1 MLDLCISDIIEVYIY
16 QQYMYMVLSVIIY
29 SKLQ

>member
-1 MLDLCISDIIEVYIY
+1 MLDLCISDIIEVYMH
-16 QQYMYMVLSVIIY
+16 QQYMYMVLIIY